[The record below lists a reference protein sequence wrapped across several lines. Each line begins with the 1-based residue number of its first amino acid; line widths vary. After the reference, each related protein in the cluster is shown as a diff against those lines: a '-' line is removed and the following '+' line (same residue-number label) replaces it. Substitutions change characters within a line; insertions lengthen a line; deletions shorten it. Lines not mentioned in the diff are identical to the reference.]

1 MPTKP
6 SRRAQPGSATS
17 SSGGTAD
24 APLPPSLFAKGPFPL
39 RAALLA
45 SAAVP
50 DALPPGPPGGAA
62 QPAGVES
69 PSQCRQSAI
78 APPSSDGRDDSFHG
92 AEGAIGA
99 EGARRGGETE
109 SAGSEGSGGV
119 GDARRGL
126 TCWTCGE
133 AFADVPQQRAHC
145 KADWHRLNVKRRA
158 SGRPALAEDAFTALV
173 ERRGAQGAGG
183 GQGRGEQGRGR
194 GRQGKADAVGGTA
207 GRGEGGAVE
216 GEGEGRGGDDE
227 DDWSSISGSEDEEE
241 GGEGDEQ
248 GGEEGRAAGRSPKV
262 HFVLPET
269 GDTFAL
275 WRVLFSPGEGAD
287 LLQELVALGGGAG
300 GERGGAFRACGE
312 GSVEGGEADEGRS
325 KGEGG
330 AGGERGDSSSG
341 RTGGGAPQMQAGAGA
356 GLEGAGSGHGLER
369 VWVVVLS
376 SGGHFSA
383 AVLDAAA
390 EGAVLAHRS
399 FHRSVRGARQGG
411 RAAGH
416 EGRHGQGAA
425 VSGGQP
431 EALQRV
437 GACQGHPCVAAA
449 VAAVP
454 ASSAIHIRA
463 CAISQPRR
471 PLRHGSRGPRLP
483 GSGRAPVLLSA
494 RDPRVRR
501 VPFPVRR
508 PTFKEA
514 LRVARTLAHVQV
526 VGVRRAGGEGHH
538 ATTAAGAV
546 GGEEGAEGREA
557 QQERS
562 IVEGRA
568 ESSGGEGGNGEVE
581 ARGEGSGGEIE
592 EEGGSGGGRGSGKTE
607 LHVAAA
613 AGNHAEVTR
622 LLQEGCD
629 PTARDGRGRVPYVVA
644 ANRATRDA
652 FRRFMAGREAQWDWH
667 AAQVPSAL
675 TEELQASQA
684 AARGRAEK
692 DAKKKA
698 KEKERRQRKK
708 QEERERKQQALLQS
722 AHAAPSPSP
731 ASPADQLHA
740 MTELRAREREVRAAA
755 AERRL
760 QQLCLSSAPGATVE
774 AAAPSATHAGGS
786 GCDGCGVSLAGKT
799 PFFRLTYK
807 YCSTACVR
815 AHKTVLDSL

>member
-1 MPTKP
+1 M
-6 SRRAQPGSATS
+6 
-17 SSGGTAD
+17 
-24 APLPPSLFAKGPFPL
+24 
-39 RAALLA
+39 
-45 SAAVP
+45 
-50 DALPPGPPGGAA
+50 
-62 QPAGVES
+62 
-69 PSQCRQSAI
+69 CR
-78 APPSSDGRDDSFHG
+78 
-92 AEGAIGA
+92 
-99 EGARRGGETE
+99 TCL
-109 SAGSEGSGGV
+109 AGS
-119 GDARRGL
+119 
-126 TCWTCGE
+126 WW
-133 AFADVPQQRAHC
+133 VPGWASEQR
-145 KADWHRLNVKRRA
+145 
-158 SGRPALAEDAFTALV
+158 
-173 ERRGAQGAGG
+173 
-183 GQGRGEQGRGR
+183 
-194 GRQGKADAVGGTA
+194 
-207 GRGEGGAVE
+207 
-216 GEGEGRGGDDE
+216 
-227 DDWSSISGSEDEEE
+227 
-241 GGEGDEQ
+241 
-248 GGEEGRAAGRSPKV
+248 
-262 HFVLPET
+262 
-269 GDTFAL
+269 
-275 WRVLFSPGEGAD
+275 PGEGAD

-356 GLEGAGSGHGLER
+356 GLVGKAMGRGEGKGGQEGAGSGHGLER

-399 FHRSVRGARQGG
+399 FHRYVVRAKAGG
-411 RAAGH
+411 RQATRDGTGRAPQSAGASLRRYNESALVKDIRALLQQWQPYLHRAQFIFVHAPSANRAALFGTAAEAH
-416 EGRHGQGAA
+416 ASQGAA
-425 VSGGQP
+425 G
-431 EALQRV
+431 
-437 GACQGHPCVAAA
+437 
-449 VAAVP
+449 
-454 ASSAIHIRA
+454 
-463 CAISQPRR
+463 
-471 PLRHGSRGPRLP
+471 
-483 GSGRAPVLLSA
+483 APVLLSA

-684 AARGRAEK
+684 ARQAEK